1 MLFYSVGGPAL
12 PCCYMNLSVQAGK
25 KCSQVVSAH
34 IFYSVGGWLLHMFF
48 NSVAGWLLHMFF
60 NSVAGW
66 LLHTQAGWPY
76 YVPIYSAGERLQARF
91 LTV

>member
-1 MLFYSVGGPAL
+1 MFFYSVGGPAL
-12 PCCYMNLSVQAGK
+12 PCCYMYLSVQAGK

-34 IFYSVGGWLLHMFF
+34 IFYSVG
-48 NSVAGWLLHMFF
+48 GWLLHMFF